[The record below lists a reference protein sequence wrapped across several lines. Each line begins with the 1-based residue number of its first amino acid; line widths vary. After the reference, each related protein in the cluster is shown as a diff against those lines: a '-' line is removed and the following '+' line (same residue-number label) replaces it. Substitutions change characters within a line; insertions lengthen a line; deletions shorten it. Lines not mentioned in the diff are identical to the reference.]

1 MIDKFDQNRLGGP
14 YSEETWKEIRNIVNS
29 DYNTS
34 ETTAAFNK
42 RMNRN
47 SEIELKNYFDEKEGW
62 EWNKLSPGAQRR
74 YREQSDAWKDIR
86 DDFRRTSNTLV
97 CWRDLGRCVDLYHL
111 LFAIFVWTSDIMVG
125 GHRVLLLLLPSIAFC
140 FDAVVWSSGDAIDRK
155 SPPALS
161 KLIESATLEKPLVL
175 FVLKNFQLADFSK
188 HANVYGEPDKATK
201 GLKKWIVSSKG
212 YAAEWLDEPA
222 QLPAGK
228 YVEYKGELAALTEQP
243 VVLVNVDSFAVI
255 DDLADNV
262 LQSLDRPYTAVL
274 TGEDALTTHAIQKR
288 VVTSDM
294 RGEVRASSSRDAPTG
309 SGQLFPI
316 IAPSENTSSCL
327 LYLGQIAVMVY
338 LPNGKGDRKLSTTVI
353 KNGSYEFTGPACKN
367 ASMALNG
374 TDALSYQITMT
385 KLPTDTPDFTVSQL
399 EFRLSARKTA
409 TGYWL
414 LNDIDSITIELKPNG
429 TKFLNGITPAGVT
442 EIKTLTGSGM
452 ASTKSWGVVSVPTYS
467 YACTATPTAWT
478 SQLTVNGNTNIS
490 GLPNKDL
497 SKVQMGI
504 ALGQFQIQ
512 PFGVTYYKFS
522 RNVDDCVPTFSVGS
536 WMGIVVGLIFL
547 GAFLFAMT
555 MLNSVQ
561 TMDRF
566 DDPKQK
572 QIIINFKE

>member
-1 MIDKFDQNRLGGP
+1 MF
-14 YSEETWKEIRNIVNS
+14 S
-29 DYNTS
+29 
-34 ETTAAFNK
+34 
-42 RMNRN
+42 
-47 SEIELKNYFDEKEGW
+47 
-62 EWNKLSPGAQRR
+62 
-74 YREQSDAWKDIR
+74 
-86 DDFRRTSNTLV
+86 
-97 CWRDLGRCVDLYHL
+97 
-111 LFAIFVWTSDIMVG
+111 
-125 GHRVLLLLLPSIAFC
+125 RVLLLLLPSIAFC

-274 TGEDALTTHAIQKR
+274 TGEDALTTHAIKKR
-288 VVTSDM
+288 VSTSDM
-294 RGEVRASSSRDAPTG
+294 GDNPRASTQNDATPGGNFPLIYPRDNST
-309 SGQLFPI
+309 
-316 IAPSENTSSCL
+316 CL

-338 LPNGKGDRKLSTTVI
+338 VPNGKGERKLSTAVI
-353 KNGSYEFTGPACKN
+353 TNGSSTFDGAACKNGSLT
-367 ASMALNG
+367 NG
-374 TDALSYQITMT
+374 TAADVMSYQITIT
-385 KLPTDTPDFTVSQL
+385 NPSTTNSDFTVNQL
-399 EFRLSARKTA
+399 TFRLSVRKTLM
-409 TGYWL
+409 GYWM
-414 LNDIDSITIELKPNG
+414 LNDIDTITIELTPNK
-429 TKFLNGITPAGVT
+429 TSIFLNGVKPAGIT
-442 EIKTLTGSGM
+442 IETLTGSGV
-452 ASTKSWGVVSVPTYS
+452 APTKSWGVVSVPTYS

-478 SQLTVNGNTNIS
+478 SQLTANGNVNIS
-490 GLPNKDL
+490 GVLNKDPN
-497 SKVQMGI
+497 KVQMGI
-504 ALGQFQIQ
+504 ALGQLQIQ
-512 PFGVTYYKFS
+512 PFGVKNIKFG